1 MTKSTLVGTYV
12 PQETIDRWDDRRD
25 EMGISSRS
33 DFVQM
38 MVEAGLKSFERGI
51 DPDEEKADIRAQRDD
66 LRRELTRARERINT
80 LERQLHQSERDA
92 ILEYLSENPG
102 MSYEDIVQYVI
113 NTASGRVTRLLDEME
128 GDELE
133 VDDDGRYF
141 ALD

>member
-12 PQETIDRWDDRRD
+12 PQETKDRWDDRRED
-25 EMGISSRS
+25 MGISSRS

-51 DPDEEKADIRAQRDD
+51 DPDEEKADIRAQRND
-66 LRRELTRARERINT
+66 LRGELKRARKRIST

-102 MSYEDIVQYVI
+102 VSYEDIVQYVI

>member
-66 LRRELTRARERINT
+66 LRRELTRARKRINT

>member
-38 MVEAGLKSFERGI
+38 MVETGLKSFGRGI

-66 LRRELTRARERINT
+66 IRRELTQARERINT

-102 MSYEDIVQYVI
+102 VSYEDIVQYVI
-113 NTASGRVTRLLDEME
+113 NTASGRVTRLLNEME
-128 GDELE
+128 GDELK

-141 ALD
+141 PLD